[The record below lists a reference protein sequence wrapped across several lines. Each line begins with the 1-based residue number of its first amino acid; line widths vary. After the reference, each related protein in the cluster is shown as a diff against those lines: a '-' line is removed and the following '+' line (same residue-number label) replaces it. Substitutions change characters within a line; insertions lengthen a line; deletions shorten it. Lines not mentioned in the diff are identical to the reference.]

1 MTLWLHD
8 MRWLRRARLAA
19 RLVQVAFIYLTAL
32 AAPLFG
38 QRPPRRCRHPATME
52 LLPSPQAMLARP
64 LDSTTYLECGV
75 DQPAVLLPRRF
86 PLYPQIFV
94 NTGIEGLVAIEI
106 TVSATGAIDSAHV
119 RVLRS
124 THDLFTR
131 AVRAALPGWRA
142 QPARIQGHAVRQSM
156 RIDFRFLPDCPFP
169 PRLIEPPFASPDLH
183 EVDIC
188 AHY

>member
-1 MTLWLHD
+1 
-8 MRWLRRARLAA
+8 
-19 RLVQVAFIYLTAL
+19 
-32 AAPLFG
+32 
-38 QRPPRRCRHPATME
+38 
-52 LLPSPQAMLARP
+52 MLARP

-131 AVRAALPGWRA
+131 AVRAALPAGSNSRA
-142 QPARIQGHAVRQSM
+142 RRATVDANRLPFSARLSVSAAV
-156 RIDFRFLPDCPFP
+156 D
-169 PRLIEPPFASPDLH
+169 
-183 EVDIC
+183 
-188 AHY
+188 